1 MKNRRSIWKIFLTFA
16 RNKLVGMN
24 KQNNIYPL
32 SAKHREANNSDGCFS
47 ISITVIQNDVTTVFI
62 C

>member
-24 KQNNIYPL
+24 KQNNINNNA
-32 SAKHREANNSDGCFS
+32 SAHRTIIIRKNFRGCGIFPH
-47 ISITVIQNDVTTVFI
+47 NW
-62 C
+62 